1 MPNGVADALHG
12 CFEAHNRSVGF
23 RLSLMRLPTR
33 RMIGIYGRFRPHFGR
48 SWVEGGFLKAAI
60 PSRDPSVTNANGA
73 TSSATNHE
81 PGERGPRMVRSVAE
95 KSRLLRFPAGRSGP
109 CENGETPLAPDP
121 MPPDTKVAAK

>member
-1 MPNGVADALHG
+1 MPNGAVDERQG
-12 CFEAHNRSVGF
+12 CFEAHNRSVRF
-23 RLSLMRLPTR
+23 QLPPKRLPTR

-48 SWVEGGFLKAAI
+48 SWVEGGFLKAAVL
-60 PSRDPSVTNANGA
+60 SRNLIVANADRA

-81 PGERGPRMVRSVAE
+81 PGERGPRMVHSVAE

-121 MPPDTKVAAK
+121 RPPDTKVAAK